1 MAKADLDKPVVE
13 RRVDRVFK
21 AQNKYTRSEGHLRL
35 GLNRIAKINSQ
46 SSFTDNFISYFDRE
60 DRPEYY
66 LFYNTEDSLEESFFF
81 SLLKEKR
88 FTNFYMLTRADEN
101 GAPIGNFFS
110 DLGRTFE
117 YTDKAIHGDE
127 QNNVKRVLER
137 MLPKEILSEIK
148 WGSLILG
155 EAQYNARIF
164 YEILFHKEVLKDWQD
179 VNRAEY
185 DEAILRFMNAKGIDP
200 RKLIGITQDRHL
212 KEFRRLKTKMIND
225 LFTAFANDKE
235 NEASNQDRMYAF
247 KRLTKN
253 QLFQKIGTGVLMNL
267 LPADKLRNKLYFRLN
282 WTSDQVVGQNYIFGQ
297 NPSTELYTMLQ
308 QIQSIL
314 NGRNF
319 DLRLVGYE
327 IGGGKEEIK
336 L

>member
-1 MAKADLDKPVVE
+1 
-13 RRVDRVFK
+13 
-21 AQNKYTRSEGHLRL
+21 
-35 GLNRIAKINSQ
+35 
-46 SSFTDNFISYFDRE
+46 
-60 DRPEYY
+60 
-66 LFYNTEDSLEESFFF
+66 
-81 SLLKEKR
+81 
-88 FTNFYMLTRADEN
+88 MLTRADEN
-101 GAPIGNFFS
+101 GLPLGNFFS
-110 DLGRTFE
+110 DVGRTFE

-127 QNNVKRVLER
+127 QSNVKKVLER

-179 VNRAEY
+179 VTKVEY
-185 DEAILRFMNAKGIDP
+185 DDTIYRFIKAKNIEQ
-200 RKLIGITQDRHL
+200 RKLIGITQDYHL
-212 KEFRRLKTKMIND
+212 KEFRRLKSKMIND
-225 LFTAFANDKE
+225 LYTAFSGDPE
-235 NEASNQDRMYAF
+235 NKVSNQDRMYAF

-253 QLFQKIGTGVLMNL
+253 ELFQKIGTGVLISL
-267 LPADKLRNKLYFRLN
+267 LPADKLRNKLFFRLN
-282 WTSDQVVGQNYIFGQ
+282 WTSDQVVGQKYIFGQ
-297 NPSTELYTMLQ
+297 NPSSELYTMLQ

-327 IGGGKEEIK
+327 IGGGQDSIK